1 MRPLTDAQR
10 ATAVDLALAHGL
22 IQRDERGEVV
32 HAPLTLTPCPLPL
45 DTLAAL
51 EAQIQPWNTLT
62 HRVAS
67 DLDFLQDALARVR
80 ASDAFIADLFDMARA
95 KEEAQPWRLLLTRSD
110 YFLQN
115 EPGRIGP
122 RLCHVEQNTIAA
134 SYPGL
139 AGKMADFHR
148 TWLGLQPPAGV
159 LVPNAPA
166 QDMAQAIAD
175 TVRRYDH
182 PRGVVL
188 MIVQA
193 GERNVFDQRILEKEL
208 AERGVRSL
216 RLTLDQLRA
225 QGQLHEGHLS
235 VGEDIAAVTYFRAGY
250 GPGDLDNADALA
262 ARRLIEHSS
271 TVSVPDLATQ
281 LAGTKKVQQLL
292 TVPAVLRRFV
302 SEEEALVLESAYM
315 GMHELDTPL
324 PPAGMAAMQMAM
336 LQPERWVLKP
346 QREGGGNNHY
356 DAGMV
361 EVLATLPPESRSAY
375 VLMERIRPVS
385 RQAALLNR
393 GKELQAEVV
402 SEIGWFGTLF
412 AEGPDILRNEPSGY
426 LVRTRPVDAT
436 ESGVSAGYGHLD
448 SLIVVD

>member
-10 ATAVDLALAHGL
+10 ATAVDLALAQGL

-32 HAPLTLTPCPLPL
+32 HAPLTLTPCPLPIE
-45 DTLAAL
+45 TLAAL
-51 EAQIQPWNTLT
+51 EAQIQPWNVLT

-67 DLDFLQDALARVR
+67 DLDFLRDSLERVR
-80 ASDAFIADLFDMARA
+80 QSDRFIADLFDMLRV
-95 KEEAQPWRLLLTRSD
+95 EETQAWRLLLTRSD
-110 YFLQN
+110 YFMQN

-122 RLCHVEQNTIAA
+122 RLCHVEHNTIAA

-139 AGKMADFHR
+139 SGKMASFHK
-148 TWLGLQPPAGV
+148 TWLGLHPPGGV
-159 LVPNAPA
+159 LVPNAPVE
-166 QDMAQAIAD
+166 DMAQAVAE
-175 TVRRYDH
+175 VVARYDH

-193 GERNVFDQRILEKEL
+193 GERNVFDQRILEQAL

-216 RLTLDQLRA
+216 RLTLDELQARGRLR
-225 QGQLHEGHLS
+225 EGHLA
-235 VGEDIAAVTYFRAGY
+235 VDEEIAAVTYFRAGY
-250 GPGDLDNADALA
+250 GPNDLTTPEALA

-281 LAGTKKVQQLL
+281 LAGTKKVQQRL
-292 TVPAVLRRFV
+292 TVPDVLRAFV
-302 SEEEALVLESAYM
+302 SEEEAQVLESAFVGLY
-315 GMHELDTPL
+315 ELDHSV
-324 PPAGMAAMQMAM
+324 PPSGMPAWRLAM

-361 EVLATLPPESRSAY
+361 EVLAKLSPEKRAAW
-375 VLMERIRPVS
+375 VLMERIRPVP

-393 GKELQAEVV
+393 GEEQHAEVV

-412 AEGPDILRNEPSGY
+412 ADGAEILRNEPSGY
-426 LVRTRPVDAT
+426 LVRTRPTEAT

-448 SLIVVD
+448 SLLVVD